1 MINENEVFDRYK
13 INEIYKSL
21 TKQVPIFFCDPYLSP
36 ANALKILQQ
45 KLRDSNSFKE
55 SLPLVQDVLNQS
67 GVLKYREQY
76 RQYKYRCKNK
86 LRNLKVREETY
97 NKVKVLAKDFDGI
110 DDLLFEYAFD
120 KRYYMDTS
128 KIDNLPTSLTKD
140 EQLTVALES
149 IDYRLKDL
157 LNMAL
162 QEAYKKGFMLG
173 QETKK
178 IRSKVKMEEAITSL
192 YYVRF

>member
-1 MINENEVFDRYK
+1 M
-13 INEIYKSL
+13 
-21 TKQVPIFFCDPYLSP
+21 
-36 ANALKILQQ
+36 
-45 KLRDSNSFKE
+45 RDSNSFKE